1 MKKILAALAVVM
13 VAFMGCNKDENMR
26 KGPDLAFERQN
37 AIQAYALN
45 TAVPLGSASTFA
57 VLAGTTITNAETS
70 VITGN
75 MGVSPGTQIT
85 GFQPVPMNTIVGPG
99 TVTSGLGLVN
109 GIIYPGGVVA
119 SQAHNDAVI
128 GYNYLVAQV
137 PDVIFG
143 DVYQLDGQT
152 ITPGVYNFPSSAN
165 LQVNGILTLDYQGNS
180 DALFIFQLG
189 STLVTM
195 AESKI
200 ISINNPAQTCHGSNV
215 YWAVGSSATI
225 DGAEFLGTVIANTT
239 ITMTS
244 AANGSGSSIVNGRM
258 LALGGAVTM
267 VNSTISTCGTS
278 GGITIPSITCRDF
291 ITGGGWIINNDSKA
305 TFGVS
310 GGIKNGKY
318 WGQLSYTGHGKNG
331 IKVKSNS
338 VTDYIVID
346 PVTRQINGIAEVN
359 GKGSFTYKVIVVDNG
374 EPGIN
379 DTFRLELSNGYS
391 SYGIMEGG
399 NIQLH
404 VKCGE
409 SHDVSDKVDKEN
421 YYDEDEAEGNK
432 NQDN

>member
-1 MKKILAALAVVM
+1 MKKILSALAVVT

-26 KGPDLAFERQN
+26 NGPDLAYERQN

-75 MGVSPGTQIT
+75 LGVSPGTAIT
-85 GFQPVPMNTIVGPG
+85 GFQPIPMNTIVGPG

-109 GIIYPGGVVA
+109 GTIYPGGVVA

-128 GYNYLVAQV
+128 AYNYLVAQV

-165 LQVNGILTLDYQGNS
+165 LQVNGLLTLDYQGNS
-180 DALFIFQLG
+180 DALFIFQVG

-200 ISINNPAQTCHGSNV
+200 ISINNPAQTCPGTNV

-244 AANGSGSSIVNGRM
+244 AANISGSSVVNGRM

-267 VNSTISTCGTS
+267 VNSIISTCGTS
-278 GGITIPSITCRDF
+278 GGGTIPLITCRDF
-291 ITGGGWIINNDSKA
+291 ITGGGWIVNNDAKA

-318 WGQLSYTGHGKNG
+318 WGQLSYTDHDKNG
-331 IKVKSNS
+331 IKVKSKR

-379 DTFRLELSNGYS
+379 DTFSLELSNGYS
-391 SYGIMEGG
+391 ASGIMKGG

-409 SHDVSDKVDKEN
+409 SHDSNDKGDKEN
-421 YYDEDEAEGNK
+421 YFDKDETEGNK
-432 NQDN
+432 